1 MSTVKL
7 RAEVVEI
14 TQVKAKLEEFIEVS
28 VVAEEEP
35 RLVPF

>member
-14 TQVKAKLEEFIEVS
+14 TEAKVKLGELIEVS
-28 VVAEEEP
+28 VITEEEP